1 MYIFIIIIF
10 NILLNNI
17 LKMIIHINGVQG
29 SGKSYICNKLKKKKN
44 IICIDTDDIQ
54 LQAYKNIRKKQL

>member
-1 MYIFIIIIF
+1 
-10 NILLNNI
+10 
-17 LKMIIHINGVQG
+17 MIIHINGVQG